1 MILSLFVILVIT
13 SVILLYCSNKHQYL
27 LIKPLPTHYKGLSLC
42 CSMAALYVVN
52 LQLSGVAAAMTW
64 LVVTML
70 CLIILPS
77 TIFFVKVKNE
87 R

>member
-1 MILSLFVILVIT
+1 
-13 SVILLYCSNKHQYL
+13 
-27 LIKPLPTHYKGLSLC
+27 
-42 CSMAALYVVN
+42 MAALYVVN

-87 R
+87 G